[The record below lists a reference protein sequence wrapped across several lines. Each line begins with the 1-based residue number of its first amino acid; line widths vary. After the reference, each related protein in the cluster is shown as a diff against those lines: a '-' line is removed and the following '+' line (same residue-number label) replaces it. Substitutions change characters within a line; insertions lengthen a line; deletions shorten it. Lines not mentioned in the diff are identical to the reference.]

1 MMNPEPVAP
10 CTWTK
15 IRLDH
20 HNILNEGKKTLALKN
35 TPIKKE
41 RRTKIYNNVR

>member
-1 MMNPEPVAP
+1 MMNPEPVAS

-20 HNILNEGKKTLALKN
+20 HNILYEGKKNLS
-35 TPIKKE
+35 IKKHTHQE
-41 RRTKIYNNVR
+41 REMN